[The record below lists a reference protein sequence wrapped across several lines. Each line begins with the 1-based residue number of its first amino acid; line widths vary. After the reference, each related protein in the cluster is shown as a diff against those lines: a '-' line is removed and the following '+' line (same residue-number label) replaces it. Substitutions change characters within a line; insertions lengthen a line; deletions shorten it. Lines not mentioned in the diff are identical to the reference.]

1 MIWKGALW
9 QDLRHGCRM
18 FAKNP
23 GFTLAAVLSIALG
36 AGANVAMFSAA
47 DALLLRPLPVPKP
60 EEIVVVG
67 TDFSE
72 LNFSSMSSS
81 YPNYVDLRD
90 RNRSFG
96 GLLAF
101 HATIAGFAAGRAD
114 GPQVKIGM
122 IVTGNALQV
131 LGVQPELGRAF
142 RPEEDQVPGRDA
154 VVILSH
160 ATWEQ
165 LGADPKIL
173 GRTVRIAGIE
183 FTVIGVTPE
192 SFVGPDRNFRPAFYV
207 PTMMW
212 PRLSGDP
219 QTLEGRDRF
228 GLTIKGRLKPGVS
241 LTRAQAE
248 LDTIARDLERAH
260 PETNRNLHLM
270 VRTQMQMNI
279 RENRVYTA
287 LAAILT
293 LLAAAVLIVA
303 CANVAGLL
311 TSRAP
316 LRAREIALRL
326 AVGAGR
332 PRLIRQLLTESGL
345 IAAAGGLVGL
355 PLAYIGIGLLRQI
368 QFPTDLITVPRIE
381 LDRRA
386 LFFSLAVAMGSVI
399 LFGLVPAIQ
408 TTRANLTTAL
418 KASSAMVP
426 GRRRLW
432 GRNLL
437 VTVQVAVSLV
447 LITIALFSYR
457 MFAGELDNGMG
468 FRTDH
473 MLLMD
478 FNPGIVRYTEAQ
490 SRQFFDNLTE
500 RAKSLPGVK
509 SAALASVRPLGFL
522 EPSFIQPEGFRF
534 PAGRSYVTVHS
545 SRVDEHYFDTLGL
558 QILRGRAFTT
568 ADALGSPRV
577 AIVNEVLA
585 NDYWPNQYPIG
596 KRFRLLGSS
605 NPPWVQIVGVA
616 KLSRYGFIGEPP
628 TEFVYLPYRQAPPG
642 SMTLFAASAGDSASL
657 LAPLR
662 DLVRDLD
669 PNMPTYDVQT
679 MEHYYWAR
687 ATSIAQVTVEIV
699 GGMGL
704 MGLVLAMVGLYAL
717 MSYSVSRRTR
727 EIGIR
732 MAVGASHASVLRMV
746 LRQGM
751 LPALFGVPIGLLL
764 SAGAGR
770 LLTSSFPLS
779 DRIDPAIYGLVAP
792 LMLIVAILAAY
803 VPARRA
809 SLVDPMTAL
818 REE

>member
-1 MIWKGALW
+1 
-9 QDLRHGCRM
+9 
-18 FAKNP
+18 
-23 GFTLAAVLSIALG
+23 
-36 AGANVAMFSAA
+36 
-47 DALLLRPLPVPKP
+47 
-60 EEIVVVG
+60 
-67 TDFSE
+67 
-72 LNFSSMSSS
+72 
-81 YPNYVDLRD
+81 
-90 RNRSFG
+90 
-96 GLLAF
+96 
-101 HATIAGFAAGRAD
+101 
-114 GPQVKIGM
+114 
-122 IVTGNALQV
+122 
-131 LGVQPELGRAF
+131 
-142 RPEEDQVPGRDA
+142 
-154 VVILSH
+154 
-160 ATWEQ
+160 
-165 LGADPKIL
+165 
-173 GRTVRIAGIE
+173 
-183 FTVIGVTPE
+183 
-192 SFVGPDRNFRPAFYV
+192 
-207 PTMMW
+207 
-212 PRLSGDP
+212 
-219 QTLEGRDRF
+219 
-228 GLTIKGRLKPGVS
+228 
-241 LTRAQAE
+241 
-248 LDTIARDLERAH
+248 
-260 PETNRNLHLM
+260 
-270 VRTQMQMNI
+270 
-279 RENRVYTA
+279 
-287 LAAILT
+287 
-293 LLAAAVLIVA
+293 
-303 CANVAGLL
+303 
-311 TSRAP
+311 
-316 LRAREIALRL
+316 
-326 AVGAGR
+326 
-332 PRLIRQLLTESGL
+332 
-345 IAAAGGLVGL
+345 
-355 PLAYIGIGLLRQI
+355 
-368 QFPTDLITVPRIE
+368 
-381 LDRRA
+381 
-386 LFFSLAVAMGSVI
+386 MGSVI

-418 KASSAMVP
+418 KTSSAMVP
-426 GRRRLW
+426 GRHRLW
-432 GRNLL
+432 GRNSL
-437 VTVQVAVSLV
+437 VAVQVAVSLV
-447 LITIALFSYR
+447 LLTIALFSYR
-457 MFAGELDNGMG
+457 MFAGQLNSGMG

-478 FNPGIVRYTEAQ
+478 FNPGVLRYTDAQ
-490 SRQFFDNLTE
+490 SRQFFESLTE

-558 QILRGRAFTT
+558 QILRGRAFTEG
-568 ADALGSPRV
+568 DAPGAPRV

-585 NDYWPNQYPIG
+585 NDYWPNQDPIG
-596 KRFRLLGSS
+596 KRFRLLGSN
-605 NPPWVQIVGVA
+605 NPPWIVVVGVA

-628 TEFVYLPYRQAPPG
+628 TEFLYLPYRQMPPG

-751 LPALFGVPIGLLL
+751 LPVAYGVPIGLLL
-764 SAGAGR
+764 STGAGR

-779 DRIDPAIYGLVAP
+779 YRIGPEIYGVVAP

>member
-1 MIWKGALW
+1 
-9 QDLRHGCRM
+9 
-18 FAKNP
+18 
-23 GFTLAAVLSIALG
+23 
-36 AGANVAMFSAA
+36 
-47 DALLLRPLPVPKP
+47 
-60 EEIVVVG
+60 
-67 TDFSE
+67 
-72 LNFSSMSSS
+72 
-81 YPNYVDLRD
+81 
-90 RNRSFG
+90 
-96 GLLAF
+96 
-101 HATIAGFAAGRAD
+101 
-114 GPQVKIGM
+114 
-122 IVTGNALQV
+122 
-131 LGVQPELGRAF
+131 VQTELGRAF

-160 ATWEQ
+160 GTWEQ
-165 LGADPKIL
+165 LGSDPKIL
-173 GRTVRIAGIE
+173 GHTVRITGIE
-183 FTVIGVTPE
+183 FTVIGITPE
-192 SFVGPDRNFRPAFYV
+192 SFSGPDRNFRPAFYV
-207 PTMMW
+207 PAMMW
-212 PRLSGDP
+212 PRLLSNP
-219 QTLEGRDRF
+219 QTLEDR
-228 GLTIKGRLKPGVS
+228 GSLEMTSKGRLKPGVS
-241 LTRAQAE
+241 LTQAQAE

-270 VRTQMQMNI
+270 VRTQLQMNI
-279 RENRVYTA
+279 RENGIYTA

-303 CANVAGLL
+303 CASVAGLL

-345 IAAAGGLVGL
+345 IAAAGGLLGL
-355 PLAYIGIGLLRQI
+355 PLAYIGIGLLRQV
-368 QFPTDLITVPRIE
+368 QLPTDLIMTPRID

-386 LFFSLAVAMGSVI
+386 LLFSLAVAMGSVV

-408 TTRANLTTAL
+408 STRANLTTAL

-447 LITIALFSYR
+447 LLTIAVFCYR
-457 MFAGELDNGMG
+457 MFAGQLDNGMG
-468 FRTDH
+468 FRADH
-473 MLLMD
+473 MLMMD
-478 FNPGIVRYTEAQ
+478 FNPGVVRYTEAQ
-490 SRQFFDNLTE
+490 NRQFFQSLTE
-500 RAKSLPGVK
+500 RAQSLPGVK

-522 EPSFIQPEGFRF
+522 EPAFIQPEGFRF
-534 PAGRSYVTVHS
+534 PAGQLYDTVHS
-545 SRVDEHYFDTLGL
+545 SRVDEHYFDTLGVE
-558 QILRGRAFTT
+558 ILRGRAFSA
-568 ADALGSPRV
+568 ADAPGAPRV

-585 NDYWPNQYPIG
+585 NNDWPNQDPIG
-596 KRFRLLGSS
+596 KRLRLLGPN

-628 TEFVYLPYRQAPPG
+628 TEFLYLPYRQSPPG
-642 SMTLFAASAGDSASL
+642 SMTLFAASTGDSASL

-662 DLVRDLD
+662 DLVRDID

-687 ATSIAQVTVEIV
+687 ATSIAEVTVAIV

-751 LPALFGVPIGLLL
+751 LPAMCGVPIGLAL
-764 SAGAGR
+764 SAGAGQWLR
-770 LLTSSFPLS
+770 ASFPLAYNMG
-779 DRIDPAIYGLVAP
+779 PAIYGIVAA

-803 VPARRA
+803 IPARRA